1 MHNSVFTVKENAS
14 KGFELYLSMFLT
26 SFNIYLC
33 LLCIFCVY
41 MSYLAVFG
49 TSYGFFGED
58 RLATLLY
65 TVPSPDRTVKDC
77 KRIRDLSVKCRI
89 HCLDGWTRNHPRC
102 LVIRVR
108 KSGPIFINVFCAV
121 VDVKKCIVSSPD
133 SLFILCTAQKQ
144 DTFSACDQNYTF
156 VQPALQTVRWS

>member
-89 HCLDGWTRNHPRC
+89 HCLDG
-102 LVIRVR
+102 
-108 KSGPIFINVFCAV
+108 
-121 VDVKKCIVSSPD
+121 
-133 SLFILCTAQKQ
+133 
-144 DTFSACDQNYTF
+144 
-156 VQPALQTVRWS
+156 